1 MFISINN
8 SIDSVFTT
16 DRNNYSQVLLKEFK
30 YVVKEK
36 KIPMYIN
43 DDIEISSESNI
54 ENFDKETYEENSD
67 KETSDKKNQK

>member
-8 SIDSVFTT
+8 LIDSVFTT
-16 DRNNYSQVLLKEFK
+16 DRNYYSQVLLKEFK

-36 KIPMYIN
+36 KIPMYIY
-43 DDIEISSESNI
+43 DDIEISSDSNI

>member
-8 SIDSVFTT
+8 LIDSVFTT
-16 DRNNYSQVLLKEFK
+16 DRNYYSQVLLKEFK

-43 DDIEISSESNI
+43 DDIEISSDSNI
-54 ENFDKETYEENSD
+54 DNFDKETYEENSD

>member
-1 MFISINN
+1 MFISISNLV
-8 SIDSVFTT
+8 DSVFTT
-16 DRNNYSQVLLKEFK
+16 DRNYYSQVLLKEFK

-43 DDIEISSESNI
+43 DDIEIFSDSNI

>member
-8 SIDSVFTT
+8 LIDSVFTT
-16 DRNNYSQVLLKEFK
+16 DRNYYSQVLLKEFK

-43 DDIEISSESNI
+43 DDIEISSDSNI